1 MDLRIISLGTMAANP
16 LWNESSAVRTGHATT
31 TLIAA
36 GDKRILVDPGLP
48 EVALAARLHERA
60 GIRPAAITDVFLT
73 CFKPDMT
80 RGLRLFDHARWWIHQ
95 DERESVGLV
104 LGETLRRAM
113 QSGDFAQDADFG
125 GDHPDPLEALR
136 ERLAQLRNCKPAP
149 DRLADRVDL
158 FPLPGVTPGLCGL
171 LLAAPTHTI
180 LICSDAVPD
189 GEHLARGRVPDDSA
203 DVEQAKASF
212 TEAVEVADLLI
223 CGRDGMVLN
232 PTKRPF

>member
-1 MDLRIISLGTMAANP
+1 MDLRIISLGTLPANP
-16 LWNESSAVRTGHATT
+16 LWHETSPVRTGHATT
-31 TLIAA
+31 VLISA

-60 GIRPAAITDVFLT
+60 GVRPTAITDVFLT

-95 DERESVGLV
+95 TEREAVGML
-104 LGETLRRAM
+104 LGEMLRRAM
-113 QSGDFAQDADFG
+113 QSGDFG
-125 GDHPDPLEALR
+125 TKGDIDHDGHNPLDDLR
-136 ERLAQLRNCKPAP
+136 ERVAQLRNCKPAP
-149 DRLADRVDL
+149 DRLAEKVDL
-158 FPLPGVTPGLCGL
+158 FPLPGTTPGLCGL
-171 LLAAPTHTI
+171 LVAAPSHTL

-189 GEHLARGRVPDDSA
+189 GEHLAAGRVLDDSA
-203 DVEQAKASF
+203 DVEQAKSSF
-212 TEAVEVADLLI
+212 AEAIEVADLLI

>member
-1 MDLRIISLGTMAANP
+1 MDLRIISLGALAANP
-16 LWNESSAVRTGHATT
+16 LWNETSPVRTGHATT
-31 TLIAA
+31 TLITV

-60 GIRPAAITDVFLT
+60 GIRPGAVTDVFLT
-73 CFKPDMT
+73 CFKLDMT
-80 RGLRLFDHARWWIHQ
+80 RGLRLFDHARWWIHEA
-95 DERESVGLV
+95 EREAVGLV
-104 LGETLRRAM
+104 LGETLKRAM
-113 QSGDFAQDADFG
+113 QSGDFGKHSGLDADE
-125 GDHPDPLEALR
+125 PDPLHALR
-136 ERLAQLRNCKPAP
+136 ERVAQLRNCKAAP

-171 LLAAPTHTI
+171 LVAAPSHTL

-189 GEHLARGRVPDDSA
+189 GEHLARGRVLDDSA
-203 DVEQAKASF
+203 DVAQARSSF
-212 TEAVEVADLLI
+212 AEAVEVADVFI